1 MSAKEKF
8 LQKLKAQR
16 PRSGEYKNR
25 GLADIAEFRQRM
37 GLLHAEMESWL
48 RETGIG
54 IASVP
59 VSLTELLVGAEAFS
73 VPGIMLRF
81 DKRMM
86 KFTPVFLY
94 GQGVTGCVE
103 VTVCID
109 GNATPLCRLFMRSS
123 NDVNWTWKPAGT
135 VTSDSQFFDED
146 AFFTLLEY
154 LLPSA
159 TF

>member
-37 GLLHAEMESWL
+37 GLLHEEMESWL

-103 VTVCID
+103 VTVCVD
-109 GNATPLCRLFMRSS
+109 GNATPLCRLFMRSG
-123 NDVNWTWKPAGT
+123 NDVNWTGKPAGA
-135 VTSDSQFFDED
+135 SAGSRHSFGEDE
-146 AFFTLLEY
+146 FFTLLEH
-154 LLPSA
+154 LLPA
-159 TF
+159 TTS